1 MRTGNFTVNR
11 LAFEDHCL
19 AVACLR
25 KRAVYR
31 FVDHAAP
38 RKIRVML
45 QKGSEQ
51 LAVHIRLDPVVA
63 VDKADILAFC
73 FGASRIPRRRRA
85 AVFRTDQ
92 ADIRFSGKAIE
103 DLWRCIRRSVV
114 HDDRLDRDPFGPVC
128 KDGPHRAFNGPFP
141 VEHRDDHRDQLGF
154 FLSRHCRTHLTDC
167 RRSTGNC
174 RSLPHRRNRS
184 SKETDRQ
191 APRRP

>member
-1 MRTGNFTVNR
+1 
-11 LAFEDHCL
+11 
-19 AVACLR
+19 
-25 KRAVYR
+25 
-31 FVDHAAP
+31 
-38 RKIRVML
+38 ML
-45 QKGSEQ
+45 QKNREK
-51 LAVHIRLDPVVA
+51 LPVHIRLDPIVA
-63 VDKADILAFC
+63 VDKADECALC
-73 FGASRIPRRRRA
+73 RSQPRIPRRRRA

-92 ADIRFSGKAIE
+92 TNVRFPRKAIE
-103 DLWRCIRRSVV
+103 NLRRCVRRSVV
-114 HDDRLDRDPFGPVC
+114 HDDRLDSDLVGPVC

-154 FLSRHCRTHLTDC
+154 FLSRHCRTHLIDC